1 MGYNVNIF
9 LNTSLGFHM
18 PTSSIIVKHNK
29 HRVHPC
35 PNDKKLSLINLLITQ
50 NSNLKIVVVT
60 ANSLDILKEA
70 VVGANVIVTDDKG
83 LLEADKLTC
92 ELLISYDLP
101 STVVSYMDRLAKAT
115 QTALILLDSEEQ
127 KDLYPIETLLGRA
140 IKQEIVQGFEYEAKQ
155 EMKKEQKPFDK
166 PKRDNDN
173 SERKSYDKPNFDK
186 PKYDK
191 PKRDGKKSERKP
203 FDKPKYDKP
212 KRDGESSERKP
223 YEKPKYDKP
232 RSDAASSERKP
243 YDKPKFDKP
252 KYDKPNREGEK
263 SDKFSKT
270 DKKPNKFLGKD
281 ENGKAIFSGKSGER
295 NHRHDGGKKEPYAAP
310 AKVGRKISIESRK
323 PKKEPDSNS

>member
-9 LNTSLGFHM
+9 LNTSLGFLM

-35 PNDKKLSLINLLITQ
+35 PNDKKLSLLNLLITQ
-50 NSNLKIVVVT
+50 NSSLKIVVVT

-70 VVGANVIVTDDKG
+70 VVGDNIIVTDDKG

-115 QTALILLDSEEQ
+115 QMAFILLDSDEQ

-140 IKQEIVQGFEYEAKQ
+140 IKQEIIQGFEYEVKQ
-155 EMKKEQKPFDK
+155 EMKKEQKSFDK
-166 PKRDNDN
+166 PKRDDN
-173 SERKSYDKPNFDK
+173 NSQRKSYDKPK
-186 PKYDK
+186 
-191 PKRDGKKSERKP
+191 

-212 KRDGESSERKP
+212 KRDGEKSERKPYEKPKYDKPKRDGESPERKP

-232 RSDAASSERKP
+232 RSEATGSERKP
-243 YDKPKFDKP
+243 YDKPKYDKP
-252 KYDKPNREGEK
+252 KRDGEK

-281 ENGKAIFSGKSGER
+281 ENGKGIFSGKSGDR
-295 NHRHDGGKKEPYAAP
+295 NHRHDGSKKETYAAP